1 MKLKNHIKQHRARM
15 NYTQKE
21 LAELT
26 GVSRQTINTV
36 EKGRFIPSTLLALKI
51 ADALKMRVDNLFELV
66 EESKH
71 KTKKETNQ
79 KTENESFIK
88 WIQKSRFNE

>member
-15 NYTQKE
+15 NYTQKD

-51 ADALKMRVDNLFELV
+51 AEALEMKVDDLFEII
-66 EESKH
+66 
-71 KTKKETNQ
+71 KE
-79 KTENESFIK
+79 
-88 WIQKSRFNE
+88 

>member
-1 MKLKNHIKQHRARM
+1 M
-15 NYTQKE
+15 NYTQKG

-51 ADALKMRVDNLFELV
+51 AEALEMKVDDLFELI
-66 EESKH
+66 
-71 KTKKETNQ
+71 KE
-79 KTENESFIK
+79 
-88 WIQKSRFNE
+88 